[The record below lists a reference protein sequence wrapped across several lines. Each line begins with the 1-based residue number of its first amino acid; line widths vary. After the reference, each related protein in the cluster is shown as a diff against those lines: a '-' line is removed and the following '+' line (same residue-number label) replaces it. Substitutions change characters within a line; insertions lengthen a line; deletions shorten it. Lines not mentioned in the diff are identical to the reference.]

1 MKALKAFLLGFLFGI
16 GITWL
21 LFFILTPII
30 GGSYDMMFSHSD
42 DIFSYSLAAG
52 SFSSLI
58 WLLVYGVSQRT
69 REKREMEKT
78 MTEYFQKKMEQE
90 FSEEHKNNDSEEN
103 P

>member
-1 MKALKAFLLGFLFGI
+1 
-16 GITWL
+16 
-21 LFFILTPII
+21 
-30 GGSYDMMFSHSD
+30 MMFSHSD
-42 DIFSYSLAAG
+42 DILAYSLGAG

-78 MTEYFQKKMEQE
+78 MTEYFKKKMVQE

-103 P
+103 S

>member
-1 MKALKAFLLGFLFGI
+1 MKALKAFLFGYLFGI

-21 LFFILTPII
+21 LFFILSPII

-42 DIFSYSLAAG
+42 DILSYSLAAG
-52 SFSSLI
+52 AFSSLI

-78 MTEYFQKKMEQE
+78 MTEYFKK
-90 FSEEHKNNDSEEN
+90 EN
-103 P
+103 GTRVFGRT

>member
-1 MKALKAFLLGFLFGI
+1 MKAFKAFLFGFLFGI

-21 LFFILTPII
+21 LFFILSPII
-30 GGSYDMMFSHSD
+30 GGSYDMMSSHFN

-52 SFSSLI
+52 AFSSLI

-78 MTEYFQKKMEQE
+78 MTDYFKKKMEQE

-103 P
+103 S